1 MGAHPFTD
9 YIATPDVE
17 AAYQEAIDAAAGEY
31 GHDPYNG
38 SISTTDGY
46 FILDAAPVTL
56 TEASQTF
63 RDRLDD
69 PRISRRDECAAW
81 AICDETGT
89 RIGWFFFGLAAS

>member
-9 YIATPDVE
+9 YIATLDVE
-17 AAYQEAIDAAAGEY
+17 AAYQEAIDAAISEY

-46 FILDAAPVTL
+46 FVLDAPPVTL
-56 TEASQTF
+56 AEASQTF
-63 RDRLDD
+63 LDRLDD
-69 PRISRRDECAAW
+69 PRIRRRDECAAW
-81 AICDETGT
+81 AIHNEAGA